1 MCNQKSD
8 DLSHS
13 QKTKTRKIQSS
24 KNYRKN
30 VREKKQMGGKNIK
43 MFYKSF
49 KNN

>member
-30 VREKKQMGGKNIK
+30 VKKKKNWGKN
-43 MFYKSF
+43 
-49 KNN
+49 